1 MMKPRI
7 LWGTLALL
15 FSFSLPVNAQT
26 CTPLAVVKGD
36 GTSVTKRVSPP
47 NAGIL
52 PVVPVGYRGNWD
64 TDFAIA
70 GNASYNYFVATIKS
84 ASEDPAE
91 FKIQMF
97 LKYSDGTAD
106 RVFNDRVTLQ
116 PNESQQMTGQP
127 RSGDF
132 PYQVNLNV
140 GGGDAIGHSYTIWVE
155 GCR

>member
-1 MMKPRI
+1 MIRPRI

-15 FSFSLPVNAQT
+15 FSFSLPVKAET
-26 CTPLAVVKGD
+26 CTPLAVVKGE

-47 NAGIL
+47 NAGII
-52 PVVPVGYRGNWD
+52 PFVPVGYRGNWD

-70 GNASYNYFVATIKS
+70 GNANYRYFVATIRS
-84 ASEDPAE
+84 ASEDPAK
-91 FKIQMF
+91 FKVQMF

-106 RVFNDRVTLQ
+106 RVFNDSVRLD
-116 PNESQQMTGQP
+116 PEESQQMTGEP
-127 RSGDF
+127 RSGDL

-155 GCR
+155 GCQ